1 VQNSTALFL
10 CLFIGE
16 HLEGVDI
23 MAIKDYA
30 EIIQSMREDNK
41 SYGDIAKVIG
51 YHRDS
56 VKKWCRDNGLG
67 GLRAGKSLEEREEEY
82 IKRFNKKF
90 PDFEYISGYETYDSK
105 IKVKCKICG
114 HVQERHANSK
124 DCMQCDNCIKIERK
138 KRLEQLNEEKQNRVR
153 KENEYTETECVQCG
167 KVFLR
172 RSSNHKYCSDKCAR
186 KANSKKVMRTKTCKE
201 CGKEFITD
209 HDKTLYC
216 SSKCSNRYRKKRN
229 ALSKDKRLS
238 LNGKIDYSISLKK
251 LYKRD
256 KGICYICG
264 KQCNLKDVEITEEGY
279 YIAGEDYPSI
289 DHVIPIAKGGK
300 HSWNN
305 IKLAHR
311 RCNAVKGDKLI
322 NEIHH
327 KQLEVI

>member
-1 VQNSTALFL
+1 MSLSDYHDLLIELRNENISYKEIAEQLSYKRDTIKHYCQKN
-10 CLFIGE
+10 
-16 HLEGVDI
+16 DI
-23 MAIKDYA
+23 RGMI
-30 EIIQSMREDNK
+30 DN
-41 SYGDIAKVIG
+41 
-51 YHRDS
+51 
-56 VKKWCRDNGLG
+56 
-67 GLRAGKSLEEREEEY
+67 SLETREQEY
-82 IKRFNKKF
+82 IKRFNEKF
-90 PDFEYISGYETYDSK
+90 PNFEYVSGYETYDSK

-114 HVQERHANSK
+114 HIQERHANNK
-124 DCMQCDNCIKIERK
+124 DYMKCDNCVELD
-138 KRLEQLNEEKQNRVR
+138 RLERVKAKEIEKDNRVR
-153 KENEYTETECVQCG
+153 KENKYTETVCAVCG
-167 KVFLR
+167 KSFLR
-172 RSSNHKYCSDKCAR
+172 KGNSQKYCSDECVK
-186 KANSKKVMRTKTCKE
+186 KANSKRAMHTKICKE
-201 CGKEFITD
+201 CGREFETD

-216 SSKCSNRYRKKRN
+216 SSTCSNRYRRKRN

-264 KQCNLKDVEITEEGY
+264 KQCNLKDIEITEEGY

-311 RCNAVKGDKLI
+311 CCNAVKGDKLI
-322 NEIHH
+322 NEIYH